1 MMAVGDHETVE
12 LGLLALQ
19 CGLTLPSPDIS
30 HKGASSL
37 QDYGT
42 LAPDKSNVILYPTSY
57 GAHHTDIEWLI
68 GRQRVL
74 DPKRYFIVIP
84 NQFGNGLSTVAKQ
97 SDPTVW
103 SRPQS
108 FVHPLGQCAC
118 PGTSAARQIRR
129 HPPGPRVRVV
139 HGGPRSPRVVPLTR
153 LERLQPRAPLSTGP
167 TGTAARR
174 SHGPSPPPRT
184 GELRATMSGIGR
196 QDVYGANN
204 APYRVDN

>member
-30 HKGASSL
+30 HKGASCL

-97 SDPTVW
+97 SDPTVTHW
-103 SRPQS
+103 DN
-108 FVHPLGQCAC
+108 VHAQERLLRDKFG
-118 PGTSAARQIRR
+118 
-129 HPPGPRVRVV
+129 V
-139 HGGPRSPRVVPLTR
+139 TR
-153 LERLQPRAPLSTGP
+153 LDL
-167 TGTAARR
+167 
-174 SHGPSPPPRT
+174 
-184 GELRATMSGIGR
+184 
-196 QDVYGANN
+196 VYGWSMGG
-204 APYRVDN
+204 RDRRGWFL